1 MGGALSKIPFVDPRT
16 DIRTDVNYNAVNRN
30 TIRGTNK
37 LKDQEYSV
45 KNDTTNKYDKDVVYY
60 PTDEELISTEYLEN
74 IDMETINAR
83 QGDSELNVNKNYQR
97 YLALS
102 MGLLVILGVTRYKLL
117 SKN

>member
-1 MGGALSKIPFVDPRT
+1 MGGALSRIPFVDPRT
-16 DIRTDVNYNAVNRN
+16 DIRTDVNYNAVTRN

-37 LKDQEYSV
+37 LKDEDSV

-102 MGLLVILGVTRYKLL
+102 IGLLAILGVTRYKLL